1 MQVQSLDWED
11 SSWGGNGNPLQYSC
25 LGNPMKRGAWWATV
39 QGVTE
44 ELDIATK
51 QHFLEYIWFT
61 NIWPREHLMNILS
74 PTELKAN
81 LGRGSGET
89 GLFLTWWVMMCWRR
103 MSKPRVR
110 RRERHSLNWNST
122 LFARNCCMTDMVALE
137 GRTLFC
143 SNFSGFYSQILTR
156 TSVQLRWIL
165 C

>member
-1 MQVQSLDWED
+1 
-11 SSWGGNGNPLQYSC
+11 
-25 LGNPMKRGAWWATV
+25 
-39 QGVTE
+39 
-44 ELDIATK
+44 
-51 QHFLEYIWFT
+51 
-61 NIWPREHLMNILS
+61 MNILS

-122 LFARNCCMTDMVALE
+122 LFARNCCMTDTVALE

-143 SNFSGFYSQILTR
+143 SNLSGFYSQMLTR
-156 TSVQLRWIL
+156 ISVHLRWIL